1 MRCQCKLV
9 LHWRGPLR
17 LQYFSVIFNLWLRGP
32 IWKYQEF
39 SLDVRVKLF
48 CINSAFPLNWLLCFA
63 AISRYI
69 VQFVFTLLALLLW
82 PTSNTSFWHQCW
94 NLGGHF
100 KQLIASI
107 VSKNETKEKDE
118 DANYEYE
125 MMWDAEGSMHLIKK
139 PLKSSTVNSN
149 ERSLGER

>member
-1 MRCQCKLV
+1 
-9 LHWRGPLR
+9 
-17 LQYFSVIFNLWLRGP
+17 
-32 IWKYQEF
+32 
-39 SLDVRVKLF
+39 LDVRVKLF